1 MKGFTF
7 NETKQLLSDC
17 IEAQS
22 NGASLQAVFERTAI
36 RTKRAKGTVRNFYYS
51 TLKDIERG
59 AFLGQLPDGVERL
72 KAKHPKTFTKEDA
85 DALFSKINAQKMGG
99 KSVRQA
105 IIEMSNGDSKLALR
119 YQNKYRSMLKNQSK
133 KAFTRIDLASD
144 DFKYF
149 NKLSQEIDGLVERI
163 KDKYAKECVKLK
175 EENLR
180 LTAQIKKLQKAGKS
194 QVVNFFTVEKE
205 NANN

>member
-22 NGASLQAVFERTAI
+22 SGASLQAVFERTAI